1 MKHKRIFLLSISV
14 LTLFSCS
21 QTDDNKSEA
30 TDQQTV
36 EVNSADNSTAIK
48 ESNNQTDPAWVVN
61 QIFEAAKSSEYESL
75 LKLCDPEG
83 EGDGDTRQICSIYSA
98 PKEAKNEFNS
108 YFKFGQIIGKPV
120 IVGNQAKVQIKFGPD
135 GDRDETMDLIQRD
148 GKWYLSS
155 F

>member
-1 MKHKRIFLLSISV
+1 MKHK
-14 LTLFSCS
+14 
-21 QTDDNKSEA
+21 KEA
-30 TDQQTV
+30 
-36 EVNSADNSTAIK
+36 
-48 ESNNQTDPAWVVN
+48 NNQSDPAWVVN
-61 QIFEAAKSSEYESL
+61 QIFEAAKNSEYETL

-83 EGDGDTRQICSIYSA
+83 EGDGDTRQICSIYSS

-120 IVGNQAKVQIKFGPD
+120 IVENQAKVQIKFGPN
-135 GDRDETMDLIQRD
+135 GDRDETMNLIQRD